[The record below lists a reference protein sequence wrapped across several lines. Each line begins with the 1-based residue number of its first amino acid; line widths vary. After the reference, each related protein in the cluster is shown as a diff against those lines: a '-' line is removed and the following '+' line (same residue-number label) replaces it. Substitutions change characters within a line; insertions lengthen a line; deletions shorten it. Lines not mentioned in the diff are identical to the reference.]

1 MIYDK
6 ELMDEMLS
14 LHETSVLVLE
24 NYKERITKLEQD
36 VAELKKLL
44 GHLED

>member
-6 ELMDEMLS
+6 ELMDELLS
-14 LHETSVLVLE
+14 LHETSIFLLE
-24 NYKERITKLEQD
+24 NYKERLTKLEQD